1 MKKGA
6 VKKLKQQSKD
16 QEGFDPEEEELD
28 AMLYEHDMELVLG
41 EDSDSRKRRFLES

>member
-1 MKKGA
+1 MKKQP
-6 VKKLKQQSKD
+6 KKPEQKPKD

-41 EDSDSRKRRFLES
+41 ADSDSRKRRFLES